1 MDAVSIKKSISV
13 REYMVTAS
21 ADSFVFI
28 KYFISQNKNMCVQ
41 VTYRNPMFG
50 RTFYINV
57 MVNFL
62 GPIHESVNETQCM
75 RHNFF

>member
-28 KYFISQNKNMCVQ
+28 KYFN
-41 VTYRNPMFG
+41 T
-50 RTFYINV
+50 
-57 MVNFL
+57 
-62 GPIHESVNETQCM
+62 E
-75 RHNFF
+75 

>member
-28 KYFISQNKNMCVQ
+28 KYFISQNKNMYVQ

-50 RTFYINV
+50 RTFYIND
-57 MVNFL
+57 MVNFW
-62 GPIHESVNETQCM
+62 GPLTNL
-75 RHNFF
+75 